1 MNQPSAPAA
10 WRNMTQAE
18 LDAAYD
24 QAAYAANLVQV
35 LSRYAGESDA
45 VRGRFGSPA
54 RYAYGEGPNEALD
67 VYGGGG
73 SGAPINIFIH
83 GGAWRSGRAADYAF
97 PAALF
102 VDAGARFVVPD
113 FDWVQDRNGDLLPI
127 ADQIRRAIA
136 WTWLNAAQFG
146 GDRESLYLSAHSSGA
161 HMGCVALASDWT
173 AAGLPEDAIKGAILC
188 SGMYDLE
195 PVSLSARSAYVTFT
209 EASVAA
215 LSPMRHLDR
224 IRTPLIVAHGGLET
238 PEFQHQ
244 SRDFAAALSE
254 RGWPCRTLYGESY
267 NHFEILETLAIPDGL
282 LGRAALEQM
291 ELV

>member
-1 MNQPSAPAA
+1 MNQPSAPAV

-24 QAAYAANLVQV
+24 QAAYAANRVQV
-35 LSRYAGESDA
+35 LSRYASESDA

-146 GDRESLYLSAHSSGA
+146 GDRDSLYLSAHSSGA

-173 AAGLPEDAIKGAILC
+173 AAGLPEDAIKGALLC

-238 PEFQHQ
+238 PEFQRQ